1 MIAKH
6 KHLPK
11 ATREQQ
17 IVDAADRVLLNVGV
31 HDFTIDKMVTYLD
44 VAKGTIYKYYKSKD
58 DVLAEVSVKALHV
71 LLKYFT
77 QAEKKEQDPLM
88 ALRKMI
94 MAFYRFYLE
103 HPVYFELFIYMERPD
118 FQSAIKSYLSVSSE
132 IKNYF
137 TAYLVRCQADGLIKK
152 ELDPTYCTYIIW
164 GSCMGLMNF
173 IEAKK
178 VFIEDIVKL
187 KRTGLLE
194 TYSEIIVS
202 GMSK

>member
-11 ATREQQ
+11 ATREQH

-77 QAEKKEQDPLM
+77 QAEVKEQDPLM

-94 MAFYRFYLE
+94 MAFNRFYLE
-103 HPVYFELFIYMERPD
+103 HLVYFELFIYMERPD
-118 FQSAIKSYLSVSSE
+118 FKAI
-132 IKNYF
+132 
-137 TAYLVRCQADGLIKK
+137 
-152 ELDPTYCTYIIW
+152 
-164 GSCMGLMNF
+164 
-173 IEAKK
+173 
-178 VFIEDIVKL
+178 
-187 KRTGLLE
+187 
-194 TYSEIIVS
+194 
-202 GMSK
+202 SKAI